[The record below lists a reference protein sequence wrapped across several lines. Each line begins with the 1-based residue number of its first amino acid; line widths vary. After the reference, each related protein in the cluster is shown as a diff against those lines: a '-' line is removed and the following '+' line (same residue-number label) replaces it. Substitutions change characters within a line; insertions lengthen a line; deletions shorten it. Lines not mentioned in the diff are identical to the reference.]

1 MELRS
6 DQEPGALLSLMQRRL
21 ADLLLP
27 SGSDLRSLRVLREG
41 VALLERRWQAGPDA
55 PLRLAF
61 FGPTGAGKS
70 KLFNSLLR
78 ADLSSSGFRRPFTMQ
93 PVFHVHQDVALRHQ
107 LVGSVHVHNDATW
120 RDLILID
127 TPDFDSVEQGNR
139 GEAERIFQ
147 EADAFLFVTDVQK
160 YADQSNWEYLEQ
172 ISSSGKPFALCL
184 NKVTGD
190 DVTRECFQLW
200 ETRLNRPDNVT
211 RRVVV
216 REYPIDDAT
225 LLPEDDPGMDE
236 LRGFVVGLVSD
247 ATERRALVEA
257 SFGYALNR
265 VAVLWED
272 LRRGLEAYEQGLA
285 DQRER
290 VDSRYQRGALSLERE
305 FQSSIDQGL
314 KREVYNRVL
323 ERMEKIDPLRYP
335 RKLLALPVEGLK
347 SLYRRWR
354 PSEPED
360 VEDETADLEQGES
373 FRVLEGLLLRLAEET
388 RKDFMSEERCPGLL
402 PQEAFFRL
410 PLPREE
416 LETLYRER
424 IAIYGSWLR
433 EEAQEAAASVT
444 TEHKAKFILSQ
455 VIYNTLVVGAQIHT
469 AGAFTAGELLTDS
482 LLSPLVA
489 KAVGMALSSERVRWF
504 EKQAQAEYHRLL
516 AEIVKTAQDRF
527 IVHLDEAGAWREGYP
542 GAVEVLETF
551 TEGRGTWSELF
562 PTFPEEPRE
571 EAKDEL

>member
-1 MELRS
+1 
-6 DQEPGALLSLMQRRL
+6 MQ
-21 ADLLLP
+21 
-27 SGSDLRSLRVLREG
+27 SLRALREG

-55 PLRLAF
+55 PLKLAF

-93 PVFHVHQDVALRHQ
+93 PVFHVHQDVPLRHQ
-107 LVGSVHVHNDATW
+107 LAGSVHVHNDAGW
-120 RDLILID
+120 RDVILID
-127 TPDFDSVEQGNR
+127 TPDFDSVERGNR

-160 YADQSNWEYLEQ
+160 YADQSNWEYLAQ

-184 NKVTGD
+184 NKITGD
-190 DVTRECFQLW
+190 EVARECFQLW
-200 ETRLNRPDNVT
+200 DTRLNHSEGGA
-211 RRVVV
+211 RRLVV

-225 LLPEDDPGMDE
+225 LLPEDDSGLAE
-236 LRGFVVGLVSD
+236 LRGFVLGLVSD
-247 ATERRALVEA
+247 AAERRALVEA
-257 SFGYALNR
+257 SFGHALTH

-272 LRRGLEAYEQGLA
+272 LRRWLEAYEQGLT
-285 DQRER
+285 DLRER
-290 VDSRYQRGALSLERE
+290 VDARYQRGALSLERE
-305 FQSSIDQGL
+305 FHSSIDQGL

-335 RKLLALPVEGLK
+335 RKLLALPVEGIK

-354 PSEPED
+354 PNEPEE
-360 VEDETADLEQGES
+360 VEDEAAALELGES

-388 RKDFMSEERCPGLL
+388 RKDFMSDERCPGLL

-424 IAIYGSWLR
+424 IETYASWLR

-455 VIYNTLVVGAQIHT
+455 VIYNSLVVGAQIHT

-516 AEIVKTAQDRF
+516 AEIVKAAQDRF
-527 IVHLDEAGAWREGYP
+527 VAHLDGAGAWREGYP
-542 GAVEVLETF
+542 DATAVLEEF
-551 TEGRGTWSELF
+551 TDGRATWLGLF
-562 PTFPEEPRE
+562 PTRPEEPTE
-571 EAKDEL
+571 ERNDEL